1 MVFAPDVER
10 DRIRREQQERQARE
24 SFRKQARENLR
35 GAKNF
40 ASEQN
45 TLLRERDKQIRD
57 DLANAA
63 KITKH
68 QVPQGTDTKGMLELT
83 FGNDK
88 GKLSQTLTDDDL
100 RTFSRN
106 VATAQERFAGGIT
119 PQQVIDLS
127 RDIDRERSNKQIF
140 LAAPFQRKGDT
151 FRYLTNAGPDSK
163 DTRHYVTVQFLGY
176 ANMLTGAKDKKGQA
190 IRNNVTN
197 GKIRFTCDCGRH
209 RYYYNYLAGVGN
221 YHLGQ
226 KELRFPFIR
235 NPNLGGVACK
245 HVLRVMQVITSP
257 LGVDYVVKQ
266 VQKDRAMLD
275 RQEGQTKTTRTDL
288 NAEFDRQLKQA
299 DGKRSQVTPTTE
311 RAGYKRK
318 MQNAAR
324 KAAQEQAAKQAK
336 QQANQERLARLRAAL
351 AAGTIT
357 QEDFDLYSKVNT

>member
-1 MVFAPDVER
+1 MVFAPDIER
-10 DRIRREQQERQARE
+10 DRIKREQQERQARE

-35 GAKNF
+35 GSKNH

-45 TLLRERDKQIRD
+45 ALLRERDKAIKEA
-57 DLANAA
+57 LANNV
-63 KITKH
+63 TKH
-68 QVPQGTDTKGMLELT
+68 QVPKGTDAKGMMDLT

-88 GKLSQTLTDDDL
+88 GGLSGTLSDADLQTYA
-100 RTFSRN
+100 RN

-163 DTRHYVTVQFLGY
+163 DTRHYVTVQFLNY
-176 ANMLTGAKDKKGQA
+176 ANMLTGAREKKAAA
-190 IRNNVTN
+190 IRNNVIN

-209 RYYYNYLAGVGN
+209 RYYYNYIASVGN
-221 YHLGQ
+221 YHIGQ

-324 KAAQEQAAKQAK
+324 KAAQEQAAKE
-336 QQANQERLARLRAAL
+336 NQRAERIARQARLDSWFASGL
-351 AAGTIT
+351 MP
-357 QEDFDLYSKVNT
+357 EDDYKFYSEQNK

>member
-1 MVFAPDVER
+1 MVFAP

-45 TLLRERDKQIRD
+45 ALLRERDNAIKEA
-57 DLANAA
+57 LANNV
-63 KITKH
+63 TKH
-68 QVPQGTDTKGMLELT
+68 QVPKGTDTKGMLELT

-176 ANMLTGAKDKKGQA
+176 ANMLTGAKEKKGQA

-318 MQNAAR
+318 LQNAAR
-324 KAAQEQAAKQAK
+324 KAAEAQAAKQAK
-336 QQANQERLARLRAAL
+336 AQANRERVARLQAAL

>member
-1 MVFAPDVER
+1 MVFAP

-35 GAKNF
+35 GSKNF

-45 TLLRERDKQIRD
+45 KLLRERDKQIRD

-176 ANMLTGAKDKKGQA
+176 ANMLTGAKEKKGQA

-318 MQNAAR
+318 LQNAAR
-324 KAAQEQAAKQAK
+324 KAAEAQAAKQAK
-336 QQANQERLARLRAAL
+336 AQANRERVARLQAAL

>member
-1 MVFAPDVER
+1 MVFAPEIER
-10 DRIRREQQERQARE
+10 DRIKREQQERQARE

-35 GAKNF
+35 GSKNH

-45 TLLRERDKQIRD
+45 ALLRERDKAIKEA
-57 DLANAA
+57 LANNV
-63 KITKH
+63 TKH
-68 QVPQGTDTKGMLELT
+68 QVPKGTDAKGMMDLT

-88 GKLSQTLTDDDL
+88 GGLSASLSDADLQTYA
-100 RTFSRN
+100 RN

-140 LAAPFQRKGDT
+140 LAAPFQRKAET

-163 DTRHYVTVQFLGY
+163 DTRHYVTVQFLNY
-176 ANMLTGAKDKKGQA
+176 ANMLTGAREKKAAA
-190 IRNNVTN
+190 IRNNVIN

-209 RYYYNYLAGVGN
+209 RYYYNYIASVGN
-221 YHLGQ
+221 YHIGQ

-257 LGVDYVVKQ
+257 VGVSYIVKQ
-266 VQKDRAMLD
+266 VEKDRALMD
-275 RQEGQTKTTRTDL
+275 RQAGSAKATKTDL
-288 NAEFDRQLKQA
+288 NDAFDKQLKQA
-299 DGKRSQVTPTTE
+299 DGKRQQVTPTTE

-318 MQNAAR
+318 LQNAAR
-324 KAAQEQAAKQAK
+324 KAAQAQAAKQA
-336 QQANQERLARLRAAL
+336 QQKASQERIARLRAAL

-357 QEDFDLYSKVNT
+357 QEDFDLYSKVGI

>member
-45 TLLRERDKQIRD
+45 ALLRERDKAIKEA
-57 DLANAA
+57 LANNV
-63 KITKH
+63 TKH
-68 QVPQGTDTKGMLELT
+68 QVPKGTDAKGMMDLT

-88 GKLSQTLTDDDL
+88 GGLSGTLSDADLQTYA
-100 RTFSRN
+100 RN

-275 RQEGQTKTTRTDL
+275 RQEGQAKTTRTDL

-336 QQANQERLARLRAAL
+336 AQANRERIARLQASL
-351 AAGTIT
+351 DAGTIT
-357 QEDFDLYSKVNT
+357 KEDFELYSKVNT

>member
-35 GAKNF
+35 GSKNF

-176 ANMLTGAKDKKGQA
+176 ANMLTGAKEKKGQA

-275 RQEGQTKTTRTDL
+275 RQEGQAKTTRTDL

-324 KAAQEQAAKQAK
+324 KAAQEQAAKE
-336 QQANQERLARLRAAL
+336 NQRAERIARQARLDGLFANGL
-351 AAGTIT
+351 MP
-357 QEDFDLYSKVNT
+357 EDDYKFYSEQNK

>member
-1 MVFAPDVER
+1 MVFAPDIER
-10 DRIRREQQERQARE
+10 EKQERQARE

-45 TLLRERDKQIRD
+45 ALLRERDKAIKEA
-57 DLANAA
+57 LANNV
-63 KITKH
+63 TKH

-163 DTRHYVTVQFLGY
+163 DTRHYVTVQFLNY
-176 ANMLTGAKDKKGQA
+176 ANMLTGAREKKAAA

-318 MQNAAR
+318 LQNAAR
-324 KAAQEQAAKQAK
+324 KAAQEQAAKE
-336 QQANQERLARLRAAL
+336 NQRAERIARQARLDGLFASGL
-351 AAGTIT
+351 MP
-357 QEDFDLYSKVNT
+357 EDDYKFYSEQNK